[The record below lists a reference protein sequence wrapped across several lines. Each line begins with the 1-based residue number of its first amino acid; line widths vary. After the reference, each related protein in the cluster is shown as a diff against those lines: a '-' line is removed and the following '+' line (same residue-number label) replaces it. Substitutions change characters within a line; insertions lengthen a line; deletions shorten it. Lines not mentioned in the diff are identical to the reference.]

1 MPDSQHNIAEG
12 NCKCFISLHVH
23 VMTERH
29 SSDTENY
36 RSMSHMK
43 QSNYR
48 IIGINAHNNS

>member
-12 NCKCFISLHVH
+12 NCKCFISLHVF

-48 IIGINAHNNS
+48 IIGINAHNNP